1 MTIKTTSEETKA
13 FLQEI
18 IPKLD
23 GIKNHHDLLK
33 IRGEIND
40 KITEIVIKNAY
51 SG

>member
-1 MTIKTTSEETKA
+1 MTIKAASEETKE
-13 FLQEI
+13 LLLSI

-40 KITEIVIKNAY
+40 KITEIVIKNTY